1 MGQQGNKAVL
11 AREIVQLV
19 TNVKSKRN
27 QKNINLKVKKTKQN
41 YKDEKKSIILFSV
54 ISFINEKSLTK

>member
-11 AREIVQLV
+11 AREIAQLV

-27 QKNINLKVKKTKQN
+27 QKNINLKDKKTKQN
-41 YKDEKKSIILFSV
+41 YKDEKKRIILFSV